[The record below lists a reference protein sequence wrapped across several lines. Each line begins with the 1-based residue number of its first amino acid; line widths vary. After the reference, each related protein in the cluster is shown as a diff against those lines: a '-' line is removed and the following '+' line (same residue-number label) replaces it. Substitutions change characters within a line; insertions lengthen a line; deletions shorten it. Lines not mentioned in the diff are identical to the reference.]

1 MLKFADF
8 LNEIHDSDYGKI
20 PSKLKSEV
28 KKLVKTAHKK
38 GGIVFLYVEDNSVQ
52 YVKTQREFNEW
63 PGKRAV
69 KDKIVRILFQNLK

>member
-8 LNEIHDSDYGKI
+8 LNEIHDSDYGNI

-28 KKLVKTAHKK
+28 KKLVKIAHKK
-38 GGIVFLYVEDNSVQ
+38 GGIVFLYIDDNSVQ
-52 YVKTQREFNEW
+52 YVKNHREFNEW

-69 KDKIVRILFQNLK
+69 KDKLVRILFRNLK